1 MLDAFR
7 TRMDD
12 DLDTPGAMAV
22 LFETV
27 TRANA
32 AIDGG
37 DVAAAGP
44 LVAAVRSIGD
54 AVGLVIGAP
63 GEDVPVEALAQAEAL
78 DAAREAKDFAAA
90 DAIRARLQADGWV
103 VETTKQGTSLRRL

>member
-1 MLDAFR
+1 
-7 TRMDD
+7 MDD

-32 AIDGG
+32 AIDAG
-37 DVAAAGP
+37 DATAAAP

-54 AVGLVIGAP
+54 AVGLVIGASVD
-63 GEDVPVEALAQAEAL
+63 EVPAEAQAQAEAL

-90 DAIRARLQADGWV
+90 DAIRAQLQADGWV
-103 VETTKQGTSLRRL
+103 VETTKQGTSLRPS